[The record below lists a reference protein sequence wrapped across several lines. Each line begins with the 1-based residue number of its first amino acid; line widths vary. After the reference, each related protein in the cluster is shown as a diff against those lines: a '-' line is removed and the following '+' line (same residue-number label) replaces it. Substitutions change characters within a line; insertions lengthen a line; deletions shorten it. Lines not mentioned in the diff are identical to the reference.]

1 MSDEPTETPDAAEE
15 TGSVV
20 DRTQRELPSWE
31 RVRESELFVVGATTV
46 AVAVFPWLFS
56 RAPVVSGVFRGYQD
70 LATLILIW
78 GIFAM
83 GFNLLLGYTGLLSF
97 GHAAFWGGAAYAA
110 GVFSAQVSSSPILVI
125 LAGTSFAALS
135 AWILGFISLR
145 RGGIYF
151 AILTLAFG
159 QMAYY
164 MALSPLAWITG
175 GENGF
180 TGVRIGALFGVFDL
194 RYPVPMLDWLLGTWK
209 YVLVGGVAVLCVAV
223 ANRIL
228 HSPYGMVFRAIREND
243 QRAEFVGLNVWRYK
257 LMAFVISGAFAGVAG
272 SLYTIYSAYVPL
284 SSFYWTTSG
293 EVVIMAVLGGVGSL
307 FGPILGAGIYLY
319 VENIVS
325 GIQQLTL
332 PFTGPNEWL
341 TLVEEPVVL
350 LDGFGAYWH
359 LILGLVFVGV
369 VVLFPRGIW
378 GLLQDLGGALRR
390 LGGSAVN
397 RLGGGR

>member
-1 MSDEPTETPDAAEE
+1 MSDEPTETADATEDAGTVVERAE
-15 TGSVV
+15 
-20 DRTQRELPSWE
+20 RQFPSWE
-31 RVRESELFVVGATTV
+31 RVRESEWFVVAATTL
-46 AVAVFPWLFS
+46 AVAVFPWLFA
-56 RAPVVSGVFRGYQD
+56 RAPVVSGVLQGYQD

-125 LAGTSFAALS
+125 LAGTTFAALS
-135 AWILGFISLR
+135 AWILGFVSLR

-164 MALSPLAWITG
+164 MALSPLAGITG

-180 TGVRIGALFGVFDL
+180 TGVEIGKLFGVFQL
-194 RYPVPMLDWLLGTWK
+194 RYPVPGLSWLVGTWK
-209 YVLVGGVAVLCVAV
+209 YVLVGAIAVLCVTA

-257 LMAFVISGAFAGVAG
+257 LMAFVISGTFAGIAG
-272 SLYTIYSAYVPL
+272 SLFTIYSAYVPL

-307 FGPILGAGIYLY
+307 FGPILGAGVYLY

-325 GIQQLTL
+325 GVQQLTV
-332 PFTGPNEWL
+332 PFTGPSEYV
-341 TLVEEPVVL
+341 TLVQEPIVL

-359 LILGLVFVGV
+359 LILGLVFVAV

-378 GLLQDLGGALRR
+378 GLFEDVASALG
-390 LGGSAVN
+390 